1 MIVRLAEN
9 KDLQAIANLER
20 ACFVEPWSTGQ
31 LAGSFARTDFCAL
44 VVEIDGEIAGY
55 ICGTTLFETAEIARV
70 AVDKNRRRTGLG
82 GKLLD
87 GFLAFVKS
95 KGAECVF
102 LEVRV
107 SNRPAIGLY
116 ESRAFS
122 PLRVR
127 LKYYGDGE
135 DGLEMKKDL

>member
-95 KGAECVF
+95 KGAERVF
-102 LEVRV
+102 LEVRE
-107 SNRPAIGLY
+107 SNQAAIGLY
-116 ESRAFS
+116 LSRGFEKTRIRENYYDGKENA
-122 PLRVR
+122 VEM
-127 LKYYGDGE
+127 LKT
-135 DGLEMKKDL
+135 L